1 MHIDV
6 FSDTVCPWCRIGK
19 RHLELAL
26 AGWGGSPAEPVTVR
40 YRSFFLDPTI
50 PPEGRD
56 FRDHMLAKG
65 GGRVALEDFFAA
77 PRERGAAVGLS
88 FNFEAIQRAPNTLL
102 SHRLVYLAP
111 EARRGQVL
119 DALYEAYFARGE
131 DIGDVATL
139 AAVAERAGLDG
150 PTLVAQLA
158 TTAGTAEV
166 WADVDYAR
174 RAGIRGVP
182 FFIFNERLAF
192 SGAQPPEVIQ
202 RVLHQAAAEASQ
214 AQPRDQGKLTQ

>member
-1 MHIDV
+1 MHIDL

-26 AGWGGSPAEPVTVR
+26 ASWDGAEPVAVR

-50 PPEGRD
+50 PPEGYD
-56 FRDHMLAKG
+56 FPAHLLAKG
-65 GGRVALEDFFAA
+65 GGQMTLEDFFAA

-111 EARRGQVL
+111 PAQRGAVL

-131 DIGDVATL
+131 DIGDPATL
-139 AAVAERAGLDG
+139 VAVAERAGLDG
-150 PTLVAQLA
+150 PAVAAQLA
-158 TTAGTAEV
+158 TDAGTAEV
-166 WADVDYAR
+166 LADVEFAR
-174 RAGIRGVP
+174 QVGIRGVP
-182 FFIFNERLAF
+182 FFIFNDRLAF
-192 SGAQPPEVIQ
+192 SGAQPPDVIR
-202 RVLHQAAAEASQ
+202 RVLQQAAAEGS
-214 AQPRDQGKLTQ
+214 RGTG